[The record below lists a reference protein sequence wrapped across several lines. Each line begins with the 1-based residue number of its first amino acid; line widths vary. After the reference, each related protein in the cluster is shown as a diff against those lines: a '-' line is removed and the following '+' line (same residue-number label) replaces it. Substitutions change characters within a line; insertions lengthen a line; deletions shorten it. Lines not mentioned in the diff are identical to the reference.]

1 MDDEIRTK
9 LSLDGIITPV
19 DARHVVG
26 HIDDFDEVRWQIAFA
41 DVTLRS
47 KTARVSPTDL
57 NSLESRIRAM
67 NAAARFYRTK
77 DAAVELDRILNLGG
91 FDLQRALEVDPAF
104 MEPEYPF
111 AWTGLYAVAAGTY
124 FVTLNRGPDPSL
136 NLTFLEA
143 KEHTSEAMWQTV
155 QQAALAFFGA
165 KIFVPPRN
173 AISSHTEF
181 VQLRLDTAP
190 IRFPVTIPNRGVW
203 VFFTEHHPDEFFA
216 VLQHIDGQ
224 TPPPHLHT
232 RIQVGPPTRHR
243 DHLCRNQHTR
253 GTRLATIPTRLSRLL
268 TERGPDIFRMK
279 GILNFRRMNDRYIF
293 QGVHM
298 LFDGRPDRPWGESP
312 RRNSLVFIGRNL
324 DRETLNTGFEACLA

>member
-216 VLQHIDGQ
+216 VLQHIDVRR
-224 TPPPHLHT
+224 PPPPSAHANTSRTTYTTPRSPVSESTHPGNST
-232 RIQVGPPTRHR
+232 CDYSDTAQQTAHR
-243 DHLCRNQHTR
+243 
-253 GTRLATIPTRLSRLL
+253 
-268 TERGPDIFRMK
+268 K
-279 GILNFRRMNDRYIF
+279 
-293 QGVHM
+293 
-298 LFDGRPDRPWGESP
+298 RPGHFSYEGHFKFSP
-312 RRNSLVFIGRNL
+312 H
-324 DRETLNTGFEACLA
+324 E